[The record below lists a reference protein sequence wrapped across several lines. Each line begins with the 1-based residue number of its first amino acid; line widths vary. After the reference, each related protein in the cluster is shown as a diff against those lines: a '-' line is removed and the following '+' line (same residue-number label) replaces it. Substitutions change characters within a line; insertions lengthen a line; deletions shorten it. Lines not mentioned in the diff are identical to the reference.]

1 MDGRSSAGPPWD
13 SNRIQGGHAVIRS
26 RARIRRAPSS
36 VTSPN
41 RTGAVCGSTASTD
54 GPATS
59 SPGRTATFV
68 HRDLQ
73 NSTHVFLRHDALR
86 RVLQPPYSGPY
97 KVMSRSNKTFN
108 LSVRGQQITVS
119 ADRVKPAYILEES
132 RHGSMGPPTPAAVPT
147 PTAVSAPAAGANSAP
162 AQRTHC
168 PLSGPLHQLS
178 SLLRGGGFGGY
189 PHAAASPLPAKACNK
204 TAPSRAAVA
213 DRADWF
219 ARSDGRPPH
228 YGDVSTNHRAGS
240 QRWLQIKEYSIV

>member
-59 SPGRTATFV
+59 SPGSTATFV

-178 SLLRGGGFGGY
+178 SLLRGGVLGATRTQQPLLF
-189 PHAAASPLPAKACNK
+189 PQKHATKRLLPEQRSQTAQIGSRDRMVDLPTMATCQPITEQAASGGCK
-204 TAPSRAAVA
+204 
-213 DRADWF
+213 
-219 ARSDGRPPH
+219 
-228 YGDVSTNHRAGS
+228 
-240 QRWLQIKEYSIV
+240 